1 MAEAES
7 LAQEEPLEAHI
18 RRHNYDRLLMLS
30 DGVFAIATTLAA
42 IEIKLPHGETL
53 GAMLSSGRTQLIAY
67 LLSFALTA
75 VFWIQHR
82 DMFARLKRVDQPLT
96 VLTLALLCLVA
107 AIPSA
112 IHVVYAEG
120 GTGAPFRY
128 YALLMGII
136 GLISFA
142 MWAYVLARKGLVD
155 PAVPAAFRLRRL
167 VTTGMAPLI
176 LFPALVVPVDRLGF
190 VILPIAAL
198 ALLVRRMLVPWITA
212 RHPQLFSG

>member
-7 LAQEEPLEAHI
+7 LALQEPLEAHI

-42 IEIKLPHGETL
+42 IEIKLPHGDTL
-53 GAMLSSGRTQLIAY
+53 GAMLSAGRTQLIAY

-82 DMFARLKRVDQPLT
+82 DMFARLRRVDQPLT
-96 VLTLALLCLVA
+96 ILTLALLCLVA

-128 YALLMGII
+128 YALLMGVI

-142 MWAYVLARKGLVD
+142 MWAYVLARPGLMD
-155 PAVPAAFRLRRL
+155 PAVPAAFRLTRL

-176 LFPALVVPVDRLGF
+176 LLPAMIVPVDQLGI
-190 VILPIAAL
+190 VILPIAAVVL
-198 ALLVRRMLVPWITA
+198 VVRRWLVPWVV
-212 RHPQLFSG
+212 RRQPQLFAG

>member
-7 LAQEEPLEAHI
+7 LAQVEPLEAHI

-42 IEIKLPHGETL
+42 IEIRLPRADTL
-53 GAMLSSGRTQLIAY
+53 GAMLAAGRTQLIAY

-82 DMFARLKRVDQPLT
+82 DMFARLRRVDQPLT
-96 VLTLALLCLVA
+96 ILTLVLLCLVA
-107 AIPSA
+107 MIPSA
-112 IHVVYAEG
+112 VHIVYAQG

-128 YALLMGII
+128 YALLMGVI

-142 MWAYVLARKGLVD
+142 MWAYVLARPGLID
-155 PAVPAAFRLRRL
+155 PAVPHVFRLRRL
-167 VTTGMAPLI
+167 VTTGMAPVI
-176 LFPALVVPVDRLGF
+176 LLPAMVVPVERLGII
-190 VILPIAAL
+190 ILPL
-198 ALLVRRMLVPWITA
+198 ALFVLLLRRWAVPWLVA
-212 RHPQLFSG
+212 RHPQLFAG